1 MDIEFS
7 SNFQTS
13 TALAYFIFAMTLYP
27 RVQQKAHEELDQV
40 IGRTQNPMFSGMKNL
55 RLPYIRAV
63 VKEILRWNPPLPVIV
78 PRIAL
83 EDDWY
88 ENYFIPK
95 GAAIPENLW
104 GMNYDKDVYGPDVEE
119 FRPERFLQESEKGDE
134 YELKPDVENEDGHNS
149 YASFGRGKAI

>member
-1 MDIEFS
+1 
-7 SNFQTS
+7 
-13 TALAYFIFAMTLYP
+13 MTLYP

-104 GMNYDKDVYGPDVEE
+104 
-119 FRPERFLQESEKGDE
+119 
-134 YELKPDVENEDGHNS
+134 
-149 YASFGRGKAI
+149 